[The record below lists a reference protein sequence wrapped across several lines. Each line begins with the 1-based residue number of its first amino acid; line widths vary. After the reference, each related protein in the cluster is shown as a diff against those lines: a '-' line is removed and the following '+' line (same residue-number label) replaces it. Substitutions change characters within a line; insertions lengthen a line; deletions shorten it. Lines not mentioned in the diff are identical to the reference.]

1 MRGLPKGGGA
11 VAWQTQAFI
20 SLVTSCFKD
29 SERPCGR
36 ESGSLQLFS
45 NMYDKESSAWSTSL
59 DSATALVHAVKSCKA
74 PALKGTS
81 PCG

>member
-1 MRGLPKGGGA
+1 MVVDFVCVPR
-11 VAWQTQAFI
+11 W
-20 SLVTSCFKD
+20 
-29 SERPCGR
+29 
-36 ESGSLQLFS
+36 
-45 NMYDKESSAWSTSL
+45 DKESSAWSTSL